1 MWRLNYNI
9 IDYLP
14 DWFKDIVEL
23 QAICATEKQQF
34 ELLAEAINAVADNF
48 FFQTMDEGAI
58 SLWEQLFNIYPN
70 PQTESLDF
78 RRKRLINRIST
89 RPPFTLAFLYQKL
102 DELIGNGRYTV
113 RIDYPNYTLYI
124 EASADNQQWANEVAY
139 TIGKIK
145 PAHIVYV
152 NMPLTVSGMTID
164 ESIELSKKI
173 WNYKLGNWG
182 LGINPFASIQ
192 SQGMIVMPEEYTVQQ
207 GLLNDTAAD
216 IANNIVSKARING
229 SVVIDSLVKNASDNT
244 AIIQYS
250 VTAEQAATVTQ
261 IELLD
266 SSNNVLT
273 SSPVYIPVTDTIMLK
288 HNIPVEE
295 AK

>member
-23 QAICATEKQQF
+23 QAICVTEKQQF
-34 ELLAEAINAVADNF
+34 ELLAEAINTVADNF

-102 DELIGNGRYTV
+102 DELIGSGRYTV
-113 RIDYPNYTLYI
+113 HIDYPNYTLYI

-152 NMPLTVSGMTID
+152 NMPLVVNGVTTD
-164 ESIELSKKI
+164 ESIELSKKV

-207 GLLNDTAAD
+207 GLLNSTAAN

-229 SVVIDSLVKNASDNT
+229 SVIIDSLVKNVNDNI

-273 SSPVYIPVTDTIMLK
+273 SSPVYIPVTDAIMLK

>member
-23 QAICATEKQQF
+23 QAICVTEKQQF
-34 ELLAEAINAVADNF
+34 ELLAEAINTVADNF

-113 RIDYPNYTLYI
+113 HIDYPNYTLYI

-152 NMPLTVSGMTID
+152 NMPLVVNGVTTD
-164 ESIELSKKI
+164 ESIELSKKV

-207 GLLNDTAAD
+207 GLLNSTAAN
-216 IANNIVSKARING
+216 IANNIVSRARING
-229 SVVIDSLVKNASDNT
+229 SVIIDSLVKNVSDNT

-273 SSPVYIPVTDTIMLK
+273 SSPVYIPVTDAIMLK